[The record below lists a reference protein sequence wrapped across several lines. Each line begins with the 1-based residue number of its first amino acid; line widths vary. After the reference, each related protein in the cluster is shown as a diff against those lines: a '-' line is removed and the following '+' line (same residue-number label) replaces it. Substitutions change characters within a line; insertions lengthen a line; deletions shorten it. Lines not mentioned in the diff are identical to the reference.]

1 MKFSSSFYGK
11 AAAVAVALAAAGTA
25 TVAQARS
32 NVYFSVG
39 AHVAPGVTVGVSNGY
54 YPGPIYYQPAP
65 VYVRPAPVY
74 YYPPAPVYYSAPPVY
89 YSPAPVYVKPRH
101 LKQRHHRHNRPA
113 AYVQYNYGYRY

>member
-39 AHVAPGVTVGVSNGY
+39 ANVAPGVTVGVSNGY
-54 YPGPIYYQPAP
+54 YAPAYYPAP
-65 VYVRPAPVY
+65 VYVQPAPVY
-74 YYPPAPVYYSAPPVY
+74 YYEPAPVYYSAAPVY
-89 YSPAPVYVKPRH
+89 YGPAPVYVTPRH
-101 LKQRHHRHNRPA
+101 WRHHRHYRPTT
-113 AYVQYNYGYRY
+113 YVQYGYGYRY